1 MGSRVDRPFL
11 GAKYPVDVSGIGKVP
26 GLVEV
31 DMSKWDITLRSSVAV
46 VLCVFPNAVAWS
58 QPGPNER
65 PAQVRTVQGSWVP
78 VASVAGF
85 VGPLMETCGVTDL
98 TMAVINDG
106 KVIYTGAFGPGASSS
121 GAAVEPL
128 TVFRA
133 ASLSKPV
140 FAYLVMKLVDRH
152 LLDLDTP
159 LFRYLPRPVFT
170 YAGYEEL
177 RYDRRYEVITA
188 RLVLSHQTG
197 FPNWR
202 WQNPTQHLDIRF
214 FPGKR
219 FGYSGEGYQYLQFVV
234 EKKLGKGLAQIARE
248 EVFVPLGMTWTS
260 FELEKRFEG
269 HIAANLSRAP
279 EFLKEKMRTEASA
292 AGSLLTTAA
301 DYGRFVTAVL
311 NGEGLSPKSA
321 GEMLRPAVGITSRS
335 LFGPQAAETSE
346 NTIGLSWC
354 LGWGRFETGLGDAIF
369 HVGQEEGCENYVVVF
384 LREKVGMIILSAGE
398 VREAIS
404 PRLVARVIGDGYSPF
419 HWIGE

>member
-1 MGSRVDRPFL
+1 MKRL
-11 GAKYPVDVSGIGKVP
+11 GIA
-26 GLVEV
+26 
-31 DMSKWDITLRSSVAV
+31 LRFCVAV
-46 VLCVFPNAVAWS
+46 VLCVLPNTVAWS
-58 QPGPNER
+58 QPGPNGQ
-65 PAQVRTVQGSWVP
+65 PAQVRTVQGNRVP
-78 VASVAGF
+78 VTSIAGF

-98 TMAVINDG
+98 SVAVINDDR
-106 KVIYTGAFGPGASSS
+106 VVYTGTFGPRGLSS
-121 GAAVEPL
+121 GAAGEPL

-140 FAYLVMKLVDRH
+140 FAYLVMKLVDRN

-159 LFRYLPRPVFT
+159 LFRYLPKPVFT
-170 YAGYEEL
+170 YPGYQDL

-202 WQNPTQHLDIRF
+202 WQNPTQRLDIRF

-248 EVFVPLGMTWTS
+248 EVFLPLAMTQTS
-260 FELEKRFEG
+260 FELEERFEG
-269 HIAANLSRAP
+269 HIAADLSRAP

-301 DYGRFVTAVL
+301 DYGRFVTAVM

-321 GEMLRPAVGITSRS
+321 KEMLRPQVRITSRK
-335 LFGPQAAETSE
+335 LLGPLAAETSE

-369 HVGQEEGCENYVVVF
+369 HVGQEDGCENYVVVF
-384 LREKVGMIILSAGE
+384 LREKVGMVILSAGE
-398 VREAIS
+398 GREAVS
-404 PRLVARVIGDGYSPF
+404 AKLVARVIGDGYSPF
-419 HWIGE
+419 HWIGQ